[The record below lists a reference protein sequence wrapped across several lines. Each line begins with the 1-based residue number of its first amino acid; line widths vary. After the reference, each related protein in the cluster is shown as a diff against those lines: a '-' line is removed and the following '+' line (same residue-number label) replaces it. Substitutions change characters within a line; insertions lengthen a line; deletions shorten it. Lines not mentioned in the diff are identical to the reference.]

1 MMDGFAPRGQ
11 TCLLNA
17 NTQCDRIWVFQLDGL
32 HLSHFQTP
40 GKEDPALKQG
50 DTAIGAGRAQASDS
64 AAYDQCVRGCVGPR
78 L

>member
-1 MMDGFAPRGQ
+1 MINRFAPREQ
-11 TCLLNA
+11 ICLLNA

-32 HLSHFQTP
+32 HISHFQTP
-40 GKEDPALKQG
+40 WKEDPASKSG
-50 DTAIGAGRAQASDS
+50 DAASGAGRAQASDS